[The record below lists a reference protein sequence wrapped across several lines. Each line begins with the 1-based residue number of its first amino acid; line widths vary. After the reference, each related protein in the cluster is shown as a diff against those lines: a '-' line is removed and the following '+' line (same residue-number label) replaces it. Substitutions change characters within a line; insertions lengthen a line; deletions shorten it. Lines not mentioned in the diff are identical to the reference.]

1 MKPLSD
7 AIRSAGKCV
16 CVVMPAYNAAAT
28 LEATIDQIPM
38 DFVDQLVLVDDA
50 SKDDTIAVAERL
62 GIPFI
67 RHAQNRGYGGNQK
80 TCYDTALELG
90 ADIVVMLH
98 PDNQYDPR
106 IIPNLVLPLSLGQA
120 DVVLASRFI
129 VDPLLGG
136 PVVGGM
142 PLHKYFL
149 NRWLTTVQNWMMRT
163 YFSEFHTGYRAY
175 TADALRRVDYHLCS
189 EDFAFDNEILA
200 LFTALGLRI
209 SQVGVQTR
217 YFKEASSIGLLRGAV
232 YAMHCLRVGFRY
244 LLWRK
249 RILGWPWLEKA
260 TGIKRQSAVPS

>member
-1 MKPLSD
+1 MKPISD
-7 AIRSAGKCV
+7 TIRSAGKRV

-38 DFVDQLVLVDDA
+38 DFVDHLVLVDDA
-50 SKDDTIAVAERL
+50 SKDDTITVAEQL

-80 TCYDTALELG
+80 TCYDTALQLG
-90 ADIVVMLH
+90 ADIIVMLH
-98 PDNQYDPR
+98 PDNQYDPG
-106 IIPNLVLPLSLGQA
+106 IIPNLVLPLALGQA

-129 VDPLLGG
+129 VDPLRGG

-142 PLHKYFL
+142 PLYKYFL

-175 TADALRRVDYHLCS
+175 TADALRGIDYHMCS

-200 LFTALGLRI
+200 LFAARNLKI
-209 SQVGVQTR
+209 AQVGVQTR
-217 YFKEASSIGLLRGAV
+217 YFEEASSIGLLRGAV
-232 YAMHCLRVGFRY
+232 YATHCLRVGFRY

-249 RILGWPWLEKA
+249 RIASWQWLEKA
-260 TGIKRQSAVPS
+260 SGMKNQTVVS